1 MYLLAPS
8 GSARSNLVRLGQMD
22 KSELDRLTRE
32 DLLELLLKQFE
43 QITTLQASVEHLQ
56 HENEVLR
63 KKLEQLQKPPTNSKN
78 SSQPPSLDRKG
89 NRPGDKERKRH
100 GPAKG
105 HKKHERQ
112 FVEHPDHIIDLRAQR
127 CAHCQASLEKETGEL
142 VAVNQIT
149 ELPPSAGEVIEVRQ
163 YAVTCPDCQQTL
175 VEPPPE
181 GLEMSRRFGARLE
194 ATVVYYRQEQHLSY
208 QRTQQALANLHGVTI
223 SQGGID
229 AIMQRVGQQA
239 LTKTAAIQTAV
250 QHSTVVNSDETG
262 CRVNGQNWWEWA
274 FCTVTAV
281 LHVIRFDRSVD
292 VVKEV
297 MEKAQVDVWGSDCWP
312 GQLKAPAKQR
322 QLCLA
327 HQLRN
332 LQAVV
337 DTFPTLTWSRAMQ
350 VLFRYAIHLHHLRDQ
365 LPPDHFAAQVA
376 RIERHCDRLLLR
388 DLQHHTQAAKLQ
400 RRYRLYRQGLFVFLY
415 RTDVEPTNNVSERAL
430 RHSVI
435 HRKVMG
441 SFRSHWGSQ
450 AFAALASVIDTAHL
464 SGISAFDAILSLFDP
479 PALPFSK
486 TR

>member
-8 GSARSNLVRLGQMD
+8 GSERSNLVRSGQMSKED
-22 KSELDRLTRE
+22 VGELTRE
-32 DLLELLLKQFE
+32 ELIEAVMQLQTIVKQ
-43 QITTLQASVEHLQ
+43 LQ

-89 NRPGDKERKRH
+89 NRPGDKARKRH

-105 HKKHERQ
+105 HEKHERQ
-112 FVEHPDHIIDLRAQR
+112 FVEHPDHVIELKAEHCVQ
-127 CAHCQASLEKETGEL
+127 CQAALENATGEL

-149 ELPPSAGEVIEVRQ
+149 ELPDSPGEVIEVRQ
-163 YAVTCPDCQQTL
+163 YAVTCPDCQKTVIEQ
-175 VEPPPE
+175 PPA
-181 GLEMSRRFGARLE
+181 GLEMTRRFGSRLE

-208 QRTQQALANLHGVTI
+208 QRTQHTLKNLHGVTI

-229 AIMQRVGQQA
+229 DIMQRAGQQA
-239 LTKTAAIQTAV
+239 LTKTEAIQSAV
-250 QHSTVVNSDETG
+250 QQSAVVNCDETG
-262 CRVNGQNWWEWA
+262 CRVNGQSWWEWV
-274 FCTVTAV
+274 FCTATDI

-292 VVKEV
+292 VIKAV
-297 MEKAQVDVWGSDCWP
+297 MGEAQAEVWGSDCWFA
-312 GQLKAPAKQR
+312 QLKAPAKIW

-332 LQAVV
+332 LQAALEAC
-337 DTFPTLTWSRAMQ
+337 PLTTWPRAMQ
-350 VLFRYAIHLHHLRDQ
+350 ILFRFAIHLHHQRDQ
-365 LPPDHFAAQVA
+365 LPSDHFAAQVA
-376 RIERHCDRLLLR
+376 RIERHCDRLLQR
-388 DLQHHTQAAKLQ
+388 DLQQHPQAAKLL
-400 RRYRLYRQGLFVFLY
+400 RRYREHRQHLFVFLY
-415 RTDVEPTNNVSERAL
+415 RTDVQPTNNVAEQAL

-450 AFAALASVIDTAHL
+450 AFAALASVIDTAQL
-464 SGISAFDAILSLFDP
+464 SGIAAFDAILSLFDP
-479 PALPFSK
+479 SALPLPQ